1 MTREYM
7 DFDVVIVGAGPSGL
21 AAGIRLAQLGLKN
34 NVALNICI
42 IDKGDN
48 VGAHILSGAVLEP
61 RALDEL
67 LPDWQQK
74 NPPMHTPVTHDEF
87 NLLTEKKLLR
97 LPTPPQMRNHGNYI
111 ISLGQLCRFLAEQAE
126 SLGVNVFPGFAAT
139 EAIFDGDRVVG
150 VITGDK
156 GVDRL
161 GEHKA
166 NYQPGM
172 ELRAKQ
178 IILAEGCRG
187 SLTKVLMQRYNLNKD
202 ADPQTYGLGIKEL
215 WELPAELHQA
225 GKVSHSVG
233 WPLDN
238 KTYGGTFAYHFGNNL
253 LSIGFVIGLDYHNPY
268 MNPYEEFQRF
278 KTHPSMRPL
287 LEKSRR
293 IAYGARSLI
302 EGGIQSLPKLTFPG
316 GVIVG
321 DAAGFLNVAK
331 IKGIHN
337 AMKSGMVAA
346 EAIFSMLVTTNT
358 TDVAPTNTTEVV
370 PVPDKSIWGQAPAG
384 IQECISY
391 PEQIKNCWLWNDL
404 YKVRNI
410 RPALRWGLWPGLA
423 YCAIDTYIFRGHAPW
438 TFHHKISDHDSLT
451 KAANNKKIS
460 YPKHDGVVTFD
471 LPTSVYLAN
480 VQYTEDQPYHLKLKD
495 RHRVP
500 IVVNLDEYAS
510 PESRYCPAGVYE
522 ILRNEKNEPRLM
534 INGGNCIHCK
544 ACDIKDPTQNITWT
558 PSEGGSGPQ
567 YEMM

>member
-1 MTREYM
+1 MTRESM
-7 DFDVVIVGAGPSGL
+7 EFDVVIVGAGPAGL
-21 AAGIRLAQLGLKN
+21 ATSIRLAQLGLEKN
-34 NVALNICI
+34 TPLNICI
-42 IDKGDN
+42 IDKGDM
-48 VGAHILSGAVLEP
+48 VGAHILSGAVLDP
-61 RALDEL
+61 HALNEL

-74 NPPMHTPVTHDEF
+74 NPPMYTPVTHDEF
-87 NLLTEKKLLR
+87 NLLTEKKTWR

-111 ISLGQLCRFLAEQAE
+111 ISLGQFCKFLAEQAE
-126 SLGVNVFPGFAAT
+126 NLGVNVFPSFAAT
-139 EAIFDGDRVVG
+139 EAVYDGDRVCG
-150 VITGDK
+150 VVTGDK
-156 GVDRL
+156 GVDRM
-161 GEHKA
+161 GKPKA

-178 IILAEGCRG
+178 VILAEGCRG
-187 SLTKVLMQRYNLNKD
+187 SLTKKIFAKYDLCKD

-215 WELPAELHQA
+215 WEIPAELHQA

-238 KTYGGTFAYHFGNNL
+238 KTYGGSFAYHFGNNL
-253 LSIGFVIGLDYHNPY
+253 LSIGFVVGLDYHNPY

-293 IAYGARSLI
+293 IAYGGRTLI
-302 EGGIQSLPKLTFPG
+302 EGGVQSLPKLTFPG

-321 DAAGFLNVAK
+321 DAAGFLNVPK

-337 AMKSGMVAA
+337 AMKSGMIAA
-346 EAIFSMLVTTNT
+346 EAIF
-358 TDVAPTNTTEVV
+358 A
-370 PVPDKSIWGQAPAG
+370 A
-384 IQECISY
+384 IQKNDIAECAAY
-391 PEQIKNCWLWNDL
+391 PEQIKKSWLWKDL

-423 YCAIDTYIFRGHAPW
+423 YSAIDTYIFRGHAPW
-438 TFHHKISDHDSLT
+438 TFHHKIPDHDSLK
-451 KAANNKKIS
+451 KASDSKKIS
-460 YPKHDGVVTFD
+460 YPKHDGIVTFD
-471 LPTSVYLAN
+471 LPTSLYLAN
-480 VQYTEDQPYHLKLKD
+480 VQYNEDQPYHLKLKD

-522 ILRNEKNEPRLM
+522 ILRNENNEPRLM